1 MAMVIYIL
9 KPPQADL
16 LYESIKCKIESNN
29 KAISIISN
37 QTAISAIDKENKKL
51 IKLLQMI

>member
-1 MAMVIYIL
+1 MAINNL

-37 QTAISAIDKENKKL
+37 QTAIDALKAENKAL
-51 IKLLQMI
+51 TELTYVVI